1 MTVQKII
8 GKEELGELEQRIGY
22 QFSSLESLH
31 KALTH
36 ASAIRRNTDN
46 YQYERLEF
54 LGDRVLGLV
63 VSELLFETFPNAE
76 EGELSLRLNALVS
89 GKTCAE
95 IADEIK
101 LHEYIRTGTDLKHLT
116 SKRMQGVRAD
126 VVEAMIA
133 AVYLDGGLGAAACV
147 VKKLWQ
153 KRLFLADAARRD
165 SKTAL
170 QEWAHSQ
177 KLGTPNYQLV
187 DQSGPDHDPLF
198 TVTVHLENN
207 EGAEG
212 KGRSKRSA
220 EQRAARKVLEREG
233 IWQAEEEQH

>member
-1 MTVQKII
+1 VIVQKGI
-8 GKEELGELEQRIGY
+8 GKEQLEELENRIGH
-22 QFSSLESLH
+22 QFSAQESLH

-36 ASAIRRNTDN
+36 ASAIRRNVDN

-63 VSELLFETFPNAE
+63 VSELLFETFPEAK
-76 EGELSLRLNALVS
+76 EGELSLRLNSLVS

-95 IADEIK
+95 VADEIM
-101 LHEYIRTGTDLKHLT
+101 LHEFIRTGTDLKHLT

-133 AVYLDGGLGAAACV
+133 AVYLDGGLEAAARV

-170 QEWAHSQ
+170 QEWAHAK
-177 KLGTPNYQLV
+177 KLETPTYHLV
-187 DQSGPDHDPLF
+187 DQDGPDHDPVF
-198 TVTVHLENN
+198 TVKVELSNKDS
-207 EGAEG
+207 AKG

-220 EQRAARKVLEREG
+220 EQQAARKILEREG
-233 IWQAEEEQH
+233 VWKIEDEQN